1 MRRIRVLIVDDA
13 ATMRRLIAKA
23 LSADPG
29 LEIAGTAANGQL
41 ALERVAALEP
51 DIVVLDL
58 EMPVLDGFQTLAE
71 LRRSRPRLPVIIFS
85 SLSARGA
92 RATLD
97 ALALGANDYVLKAG
111 AGDLESSLRHAREQ
125 LVPRIHALCAR
136 AEARARAIAHAR
148 HPAAAPAQGPAE
160 RAPARP
166 RREGSPGRVEV
177 VAIGTSTG
185 GPVALAEI
193 LPALPVDCPVPI
205 VVVQHMPPLFT
216 AHLAERLSARGPLR
230 VREGFPGAE
239 LLPGDAWIAP
249 GDQHMVVRRV
259 GAEVRIALH
268 SGPPQNSCRPAAD
281 ELFRS
286 VADAYGPGT
295 LAVVLTGMGQDGLR
309 GAARVREMGGT
320 VIAQD
325 AESSTVWGMPGSVV
339 RAGLADVVLPLSEIA
354 GEIARRLLF
363 GRRGGRS
370 AA

>member
-1 MRRIRVLIVDDA
+1 VRRIRVLIVDDA
-13 ATMRRLIAKA
+13 ATMRRLIAEA

-41 ALERVAALEP
+41 ALDRIAALEP
-51 DIVVLDL
+51 DIVILDL
-58 EMPVLDGFQTLAE
+58 EMPVLDGLQTLAE

-111 AGDLESSLRHAREQ
+111 AGDLEASLRHAREQ

-136 AEARARAIAHAR
+136 AEARARALRGR
-148 HPAAAPAQGPAE
+148 HAAPEPGPAVH
-160 RAPARP
+160 APARP
-166 RREGSPGRVEV
+166 RRERPNGRVEV

-239 LLPGDAWIAP
+239 LLPGEAWIAP
-249 GDQHMVVRRV
+249 GDHHMVVRRA
-259 GAEVRIALH
+259 GADVRLALH

-286 VADAYGPGT
+286 VAEAYGPGA